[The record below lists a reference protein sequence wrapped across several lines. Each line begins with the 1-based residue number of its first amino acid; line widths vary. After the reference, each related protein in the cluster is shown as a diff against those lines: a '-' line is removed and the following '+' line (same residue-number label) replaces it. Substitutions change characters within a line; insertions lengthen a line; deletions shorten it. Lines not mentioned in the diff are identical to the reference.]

1 MKGYPLAAFLDS
13 ALGRARAL
21 LPRLRRGPRSAGE
34 DMFGRIRRRLAWWY
48 SLVLF
53 AVLLLCGIVLYF
65 SIHQVVLGPIQNN
78 LSHTAAQIGADWQN
92 NPDAGC
98 LFGLGHRGLG
108 FYYYAC
114 YDNNGASLGSFNT
127 NLTAIPDS
135 VSQSF
140 ATRVIQ
146 SSPTGLDDIIDVGG
160 DTGPVELYGL
170 AVPDL
175 ATGKIIGVIEVG
187 YPVKQELDVLH
198 SFLILL
204 LTLGA
209 LALLAATV
217 GGLFLARRA
226 LAPARLAFARQ
237 QSFIADASHELR
249 TPLTLLR
256 ADAEV
261 LLRGA
266 DRLTP
271 DDRFL
276 LDDIVAETA
285 HMTALA
291 GTMLTLARLDAG
303 RLHLERDVVDLAA
316 VAVRTGRRADAL
328 AREKGVAIQ
337 VEGVEPLL
345 VIGDRMLLE
354 QVALILVDNAIK
366 YNHPDGQVIL
376 RTSSDGTKAVLEVCD
391 TGIGIAQEHLPHLG
405 ERFYRVDK
413 ARSREGG
420 GAGLG
425 LSIARSV
432 ASAHGGT
439 LSLSSTP
446 GAGTTA
452 RLSVPAA
459 VEKSS

>member
-34 DMFGRIRRRLAWWY
+34 DMFGRIRRRLTLWY

-53 AVLLLCGIVLYF
+53 SALLLCGVILYI
-65 SIHQVVLGPIQNN
+65 SIDNVFIGTIKSN
-78 LSHTAAQIGADWQN
+78 LTYTATSISNDWQSFPIGACRIPPALRQS
-92 NPDAGC
+92 
-98 LFGLGHRGLG
+98 
-108 FYYYAC
+108 FYYLAC
-114 YDNNGASLGSFNT
+114 FDANGNQQQISFYDQQAPPNFASQEL
-127 NLTAIPDS
+127 AIK
-135 VSQSF
+135 
-140 ATRVIQ
+140 VIQ
-146 SSPTGLDDIIDVGG
+146 TGSILDRVDVGNS
-160 DTGPVELYGL
+160 
-170 AVPDL
+170 
-175 ATGKIIGVIEVG
+175 IGVIERYAMAVPDPTSDNNGVLGVVEVG
-187 YPVKQELDVLH
+187 LPIDPELSILH
-198 SFLILL
+198 GLLVLL
-204 LTLGA
+204 LTVGA

-316 VAVRTGRRADAL
+316 VAARTGRRADAL